1 MLSTNITPAATNVS
15 DVEQEE
21 YCNKAPYVVFFSS
34 NQEELIFIFISPNLI
49 RDSPQFG

>member
-1 MLSTNITPAATNVS
+1 MLSNKQNSAASNVS

-21 YCNKAPYVVFFSS
+21 YCNKAPYVLFFST
-34 NQEELIFIFISPNLI
+34 NQEEFYFILIPPKFI